1 MVSMATN
8 KAHNTAACMLAG
20 VLCMLAPRA
29 ANAVEPLKLSGSIAG
44 VVNDSR
50 GVPQMG
56 ATVTV
61 YNRQDRQVGKVLSDE
76 HGQFRLAGLFP
87 ASYSLRVTLASFVP
101 AIRRDISVEAGR
113 LRLLHVSLNTLF
125 SSIQLDYPNL
135 ESGSLISD
143 DWKWVLRSA
152 SDLRP
157 VMRFREDPVGAGQ
170 DPPVTV
176 FADTRGI
183 LRLSAGD
190 GQLVTNAASE
200 ADLGTA
206 FALETSL
213 YGNSLLQLSGNFGY
227 GSQTGVPVAAF
238 RTSYS
243 HSLAGGKPVVSVTMR
258 QLYLQER
265 LGPVLAGTDAGMPIL
280 RTLSASV
287 DNRTQV
293 TDNVSVQYGSQ
304 VDMVSFVDHL
314 TYLSPYAR
322 LEWALD
328 DATDVE
334 VAYSSGNAR
343 PDMGDTAADDAELRE
358 DLNTLGMFPRLSLDA
373 GRTQLQRGEEYEVAV
388 AHKIG
393 SRGVRLSAYHEALSD
408 AALAMV
414 APTGFFMA
422 GNMVPDLFSNTSV
435 FNAGNFDMTG
445 LDAAITQ
452 NLGEHATAS
461 VSYGNEGALTAWHE
475 ELEGNSPDELRS
487 MIHAGRRQDVTARLA
502 LTAPRTG
509 TRLIASYQI
518 ALGDARW
525 VMAGNPYSMQPLRS
539 LPGLNL
545 GLRQPIPGL
554 GKRVE
559 ATAELRNILAQGYLG
574 INTPGGLLL
583 LVDNPR
589 SVRGG
594 LAFIF

>member
-1 MVSMATN
+1 
-8 KAHNTAACMLAG
+8 
-20 VLCMLAPRA
+20 
-29 ANAVEPLKLSGSIAG
+29 
-44 VVNDSR
+44 
-50 GVPQMG
+50 
-56 ATVTV
+56 
-61 YNRQDRQVGKVLSDE
+61 
-76 HGQFRLAGLFP
+76 
-87 ASYSLRVTLASFVP
+87 
-101 AIRRDISVEAGR
+101 
-113 LRLLHVSLNTLF
+113 
-125 SSIQLDYPNL
+125 
-135 ESGSLISD
+135 
-143 DWKWVLRSA
+143 
-152 SDLRP
+152 
-157 VMRFREDPVGAGQ
+157 MRFQEQPVGAGQ

-190 GQLVTNAASE
+190 GQMVTNAASE

-227 GSQTGVPVAAF
+227 GSQTGVPAAAF

-243 HSLAGGKPVVSVTMR
+243 HELAGGKPVVSVTMR
-258 QLYLQER
+258 QLYLPER
-265 LGPVLAGTDAGMPIL
+265 VGPVLAGTDAGIPIL

-304 VDMVSFVDHL
+304 VDMVSFLDHL

-322 LEWALD
+322 LAWAVD
-328 DATDVE
+328 GATDVE

-343 PDMGDTAADDAELRE
+343 PEMGDATADEAELRQ
-358 DLNTLGMFPRLSLDA
+358 DLNTLGMFPRLSLAD
-373 GRTQLQRGEEYEVAV
+373 GRAQLQRGEEYEVAV
-388 AHKIG
+388 ARKKG
-393 SRGVRLSAYHEALSD
+393 SRAARLSAYREALSD
-408 AALAMV
+408 AAIAMV
-414 APTGFFMA
+414 LPAGFFMP
-422 GNMVPDLFSNTSV
+422 GNIVPDLFSNTSV
-435 FNAGNFDMTG
+435 FNAGDFEMTG
-445 LDAAITQ
+445 LDAAFTQ
-452 NLGEHATAS
+452 NLGEHAAAS
-461 VSYGNEGALTAWHE
+461 VSYGDEGALTTWHD
-475 ELEGNSPDELRS
+475 ELVSDSPDELRS
-487 MIHAGRRQDVTARLA
+487 MIHAGRRQAVTGRLA
-502 LTAPRTG
+502 MTAPHTG
-509 TRLIASYQI
+509 THLIASYQI

-539 LPGLNL
+539 LPGMNL

-574 INTPGGLLL
+574 INTSSGRLL

>member
-1 MVSMATN
+1 MVTN

-20 VLCMLAPRA
+20 FLCLLAPGAGDA
-29 ANAVEPLKLSGSIAG
+29 AEAVKLSGSIAG

-61 YNRQDRQVGKVLSDE
+61 YNRQDRQVGKALSDE
-76 HGQFRLAGLFP
+76 NGQFRLAGLFP
-87 ASYSLRVTLASFVP
+87 SMYSLRVTLASFVP
-101 AIRRDISVEAGR
+101 AVRKDISVEAGR

-125 SSIQLDYPNL
+125 SSIQLDYPNI

-152 SDLRP
+152 SDVRP
-157 VMRFREDPVGAGQ
+157 VMRFQEQPVGAGQ

-190 GQLVTNAASE
+190 GQMVTNAASE

-227 GSQTGVPVAAF
+227 GSQTGVPAAAF

-243 HSLAGGKPVVSVTMR
+243 HELAGGKPVVSVTMR
-258 QLYLQER
+258 QLYLPER
-265 LGPVLAGTDAGMPIL
+265 VGPVLAGTDAGIPIL

-304 VDMVSFVDHL
+304 VDMVSFLDHL

-322 LEWALD
+322 LSWAVD

-343 PDMGDTAADDAELRE
+343 PEMGESTADEAELRQ
-358 DLNTLGMFPRLSLDA
+358 DLNTLGMFPRLSLA
-373 GRTQLQRGEEYEVAV
+373 NGRTRLQRGVEYEVA
-388 AHKIG
+388 ATRKMG
-393 SRGVRLSAYHEALSD
+393 SRAVRLSAYREALDD
-408 AALAMV
+408 AAIAMV
-414 APTGFFMA
+414 MPAGFFMA

-435 FNAGNFDMTG
+435 FNAGNFEMTG
-445 LDAAITQ
+445 LDAAVTQ

-475 ELEGNSPDELRS
+475 ELVSDSPDELRS
-487 MIHAGRRQDVTARLA
+487 MIHAGRRQAVTGRLA
-502 LTAPRTG
+502 MTAPRTG
-509 TRLIASYQI
+509 THLIASYQI

-539 LPGLNL
+539 LPGLNV

-574 INTPGGLLL
+574 INTSSGRLL

>member
-1 MVSMATN
+1 MVTN

-20 VLCMLAPRA
+20 VLCLLAPCTAGA
-29 ANAVEPLKLSGSIAG
+29 AEPVKLSGSIAG
-44 VVNDSR
+44 IVNDSR

-56 ATVTV
+56 AAVTV
-61 YNRQDRQVGKVLSDE
+61 YNRQDRQIGKVLSDE
-76 HGQFRLAGLFP
+76 NGQFRLAGLFP
-87 ASYSLRVTLASFVP
+87 SLYSLRVTLASFVP
-101 AIRRDISVEAGR
+101 AVRKDISVEAGR

-125 SSIQLDYPNL
+125 SSIQLDYPNI
-135 ESGSLISD
+135 ESGTLISD

-152 SDLRP
+152 SDVRP

-170 DPPVTV
+170 GPPVTV

-183 LRLSAGD
+183 LRFSAGD
-190 GQLVTNAASE
+190 GQMVTNGASE

-206 FALETSL
+206 FAVETSL

-227 GSQTGVPVAAF
+227 GSQTGAPAAAF

-243 HSLAGGKPVVSVTMR
+243 RELAGGKPVISVTMR
-258 QLYLQER
+258 QLYLPER
-265 LGPVLAGTDAGMPIL
+265 IGPVLAGTDVGIPIL

-293 TDNVSVQYGSQ
+293 TDNVSVQYGTQ
-304 VDMVSFVDHL
+304 VDMVSFLDHL

-322 LEWALD
+322 LSWAVD

-334 VAYSSGNAR
+334 VSYSSGNAR
-343 PDMGDTAADDAELRE
+343 PEMGDAGADDAELRQ
-358 DLNTLGMFPRLSLDA
+358 DLNTLGMFPRLSLSN
-373 GRTQLQRGEEYEVAV
+373 GYTRLQRGVEYEVAV
-388 AHKIG
+388 ARKMG
-393 SRGVRLSAYHEALSD
+393 SRAVRLSAYREALSD
-408 AALAMV
+408 AAIAMV
-414 APTGFFMA
+414 MPAGFFMP
-422 GNMVPDLFSNTSV
+422 GNIVPDLFSNTSV

-445 LDAAITQ
+445 LDAAFTQ
-452 NLGEHATAS
+452 NLGEHGNAS
-461 VSYGNEGALTAWHE
+461 ISYGNEGALTAWHG
-475 ELEGNSPDELRS
+475 ELVSNSPDELRS
-487 MIHAGRRQDVTARLA
+487 MIHAGRRQAVTARLA
-502 LTAPRTG
+502 MTVPHAG
-509 TRLIASYQI
+509 TRLIATYQI

-539 LPGLNL
+539 LPGLNIC
-545 GLRQPIPGL
+545 LRQPIPGL

-574 INTPGGLLL
+574 INTSGGRLL

>member
-1 MVSMATN
+1 MVTN

-20 VLCMLAPRA
+20 FLCLLAPGAGDA
-29 ANAVEPLKLSGSIAG
+29 AEAVKLSGSIAG

-61 YNRQDRQVGKVLSDE
+61 YNRQDRQVGKALSDE
-76 HGQFRLAGLFP
+76 NGQFRLAGLFP
-87 ASYSLRVTLASFVP
+87 SMYSLRVTLASFVP
-101 AIRRDISVEAGR
+101 AVRKDISVEAGR

-125 SSIQLDYPNL
+125 SSIQLDYPNI

-152 SDLRP
+152 SDVRP
-157 VMRFREDPVGAGQ
+157 VMRFQEQPVGAGQ

-190 GQLVTNAASE
+190 GQMVTNAASE

-227 GSQTGVPVAAF
+227 GSQTGVPAAAF

-243 HSLAGGKPVVSVTMR
+243 HELAGGKPVVSVTMR
-258 QLYLQER
+258 QLYLPER
-265 LGPVLAGTDAGMPIL
+265 VGPVLAGTDAGIPIL

-304 VDMVSFVDHL
+304 VDMVSFLDHL

-322 LEWALD
+322 LSWAVD
-328 DATDVE
+328 DATDLE

-343 PDMGDTAADDAELRE
+343 PEMGDSTADEAELRQ
-358 DLNTLGMFPRLSLDA
+358 DLNTLGMFPRLSLA
-373 GRTQLQRGEEYEVAV
+373 NGRTRLQRGVEYEVA
-388 AHKIG
+388 ATRKMG
-393 SRGVRLSAYHEALSD
+393 SRAVRLSAYREALDD
-408 AALAMV
+408 AAIAMV
-414 APTGFFMA
+414 MPAGFFMA

-435 FNAGNFDMTG
+435 FNAGNFEMTG
-445 LDAAITQ
+445 LDAAVTQ

-475 ELEGNSPDELRS
+475 ELVSDSPDELRS
-487 MIHAGRRQDVTARLA
+487 MIHAGRRQAVTGRLA
-502 LTAPRTG
+502 MTAPRTG
-509 TRLIASYQI
+509 THLIASYQI

-539 LPGLNL
+539 LPGLNV

-574 INTPGGLLL
+574 INTSSGRLL